1 MEEIKMTYQ
10 EKLDLLEDMMELEE
24 NTLSGKENL
33 EDIDEWD
40 SMSKLYLVS
49 WVKKN
54 MKKKLTT
61 EEIVQ
66 FRTVNDICEYI
77 Q

>member
-1 MEEIKMTYQ
+1 MTFE
-10 EKLDLLEDMMELEE
+10 EKLNLLEEMMELEE

-54 MKKKLTT
+54 MKKTLSI
-61 EEIVQ
+61 EEIKQ
-66 FRTVNDICEYI
+66 FSTVNDICNYI
-77 Q
+77 QG

>member
-1 MEEIKMTYQ
+1 MTFE
-10 EKLDLLEDMMELEE
+10 EKLSLLEEMMELEE
-24 NTLSGKENL
+24 STLSGKEKL

-54 MKKKLTT
+54 MKKTLSI
-61 EEIVQ
+61 EEIKQ
-66 FRTVNDICEYI
+66 FSTVNDICNYI
-77 Q
+77 QV

>member
-1 MEEIKMTYQ
+1 MTFE
-10 EKLDLLEDMMELEE
+10 EKLNLLEEMMELEE

-54 MKKKLTT
+54 MKKK
-61 EEIVQ
+61 VVD
-66 FRTVNDICEYI
+66 RGD
-77 Q
+77 

>member
-1 MEEIKMTYQ
+1 MTYQ
-10 EKLDLLEDMMELEE
+10 EKLELLEEMMELEE
-24 NTLSGKENL
+24 NTLSGNENL

-54 MKKKLTT
+54 MKKKLAT
-61 EEIVQ
+61 EEIMQ

>member
-1 MEEIKMTYQ
+1 MTFE
-10 EKLDLLEDMMELEE
+10 EKLNLLEEMMELEE

-54 MKKKLTT
+54 MKKTLTI
-61 EEIVQ
+61 EEIKQ
-66 FRTVNDICEYI
+66 FSTVNDICNYI
-77 Q
+77 QG

>member
-1 MEEIKMTYQ
+1 MTLE
-10 EKLDLLEDMMELEE
+10 EKLNLLEEMMELEE

-54 MKKKLTT
+54 MKKTLSI
-61 EEIVQ
+61 EEIKQ
-66 FRTVNDICEYI
+66 FSTVNDICNYI
-77 Q
+77 QG